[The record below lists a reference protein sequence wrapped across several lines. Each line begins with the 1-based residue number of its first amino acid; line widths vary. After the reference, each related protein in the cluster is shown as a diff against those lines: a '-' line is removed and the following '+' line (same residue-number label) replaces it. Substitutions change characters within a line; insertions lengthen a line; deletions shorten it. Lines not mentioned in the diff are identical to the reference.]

1 MWRRRALDWGGELSY
16 RITAQLS
23 DSLSLF
29 INIHFT
35 MTFLYPVTKSNM
47 IKNQFVTSAARMRII
62 E

>member
-1 MWRRRALDWGGELSY
+1 MWRRRASGWGGY
-16 RITAQLS
+16 RITAPLS
-23 DSLSLF
+23 DSHSLF

-47 IKNQFVTSAARMRII
+47 IKNQFVSSWRVNID